1 MSQFEN
7 PYAPSDSPGGFQSEP
22 VMDGTLA
29 TLSERFAAA
38 FVDGIINFIAVVPFA
53 FGAGIVVGA
62 MFGDNAMAQLVAQAI
77 GGVIA
82 IGLFLAIHGY
92 FLATRSQTLGKMLLK
107 TKIVSDSGAPLSFGE
122 LYTKRYLVLQVLSLI
137 PIVGG
142 LISLVDVLF
151 IFRPNR
157 KCLHDDI
164 AGTKV
169 IKLPA

>member
-1 MSQFEN
+1 MTQFEN
-7 PYAPSDSPGGFQSEP
+7 PYAPSDSPGGFETETAS
-22 VMDGTLA
+22 DGALA
-29 TLSERFAAA
+29 TLSERFAGA
-38 FVDGIINFIAVVPFA
+38 FIDGIINFIAVVPFA
-53 FGAGIVVGA
+53 LGAGVVVGA
-62 MFGDNAMAQLVAQAI
+62 IFGDNATAQLVAQAI

-122 LYTKRYLVLQVLSLI
+122 LYVKRYLILQLVALI
-137 PIVGG
+137 PFVGG
-142 LISLVDVLF
+142 FIALIDILF
-151 IFRPNR
+151 IFRPSR
-157 KCLHDDI
+157 KCIHDEL